1 VLPAA
6 VSFSRD
12 VVMTRGAEAGRLLG
26 TGLCEEQSGDLAAD
40 GDWGLLRAPKG
51 PEGVGRGREQGSAP

>member
-1 VLPAA
+1 
-6 VSFSRD
+6 
-12 VVMTRGAEAGRLLG
+12 MTRGAEAGRLLG